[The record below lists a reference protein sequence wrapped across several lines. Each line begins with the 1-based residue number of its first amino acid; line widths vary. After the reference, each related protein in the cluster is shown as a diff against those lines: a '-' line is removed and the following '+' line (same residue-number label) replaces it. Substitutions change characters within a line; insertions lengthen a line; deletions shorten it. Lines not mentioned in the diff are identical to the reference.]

1 MAKFEVQV
9 RSCFCCG
16 LSIGTLFIL
25 LYTLL
30 LYSLLTGLASWGL
43 SDTAQNGDKSH
54 YTSCDLEAQGKINA
68 DNRKLVLRNG
78 QQTVIIEDSTSYHCS
93 FGLYTEELK
102 YPASSR
108 SAALWFNIL
117 LYVGIILASLL
128 GLLGLALYFEWLL
141 LPWIILMCIDIFR
154 GFISTFLIFWY
165 SYGNLARLAT
175 GLFFLGIQFLH
186 ISLVVLMIAK
196 FQRMYNRKHG
206 VVIEDN
212 RQYEGPRPYPTG
224 TLPSNY
230 NAYSP
235 QVRRNGN
242 PNEVYGNT
250 AYSDYSPSTKDAR
263 YYDNTYRQ
271 PPPPTAAIR
280 Y

>member
-16 LSIGTLFIL
+16 LSVGTVFIL

-30 LYSLLTGLASWGL
+30 LYALLTGLASWGL
-43 SDTAQNGDKSH
+43 SDTAQNGDKTH

-68 DNRKLVLRNG
+68 ANRKLVLHNG

-102 YPASSR
+102 Y
-108 SAALWFNIL
+108 AAETRYSTLWFDIV
-117 LYVGIILASLL
+117 LYVGIIIASLI
-128 GLLGLALYFEWLL
+128 GLLGLVIHSEWLL
-141 LPWIILMCIDIFR
+141 IPWIALMCIEVVR
-154 GFISTFLIFWY
+154 GFISTFFIFWY

-175 GLFFLGIQFLH
+175 AIFFLGVQFLH
-186 ISLVVLMIAK
+186 ISLVVLVIAK
-196 FQRMYNRKHG
+196 FQRMHNRNTG
-206 VVIEDN
+206 NVVDDPKN
-212 RQYEGPRPYPTG
+212 DGPRPYPTA

-235 QVRRNGN
+235 QVRRNGA
-242 PNEVYGNT
+242 PPEVYGNG
-250 AYSDYSPSTKDAR
+250 AYSDYSPSAKDGR
-263 YYDNTYRQ
+263 YYDNGYRQ
-271 PPPPTAAIR
+271 APAGVR